1 MTKLH
6 RVLAAAL
13 VIGMSMPVG
22 LRAAGI
28 RTGATVEVRANSIWF
43 QQAGQLA
50 RWQELKN
57 AGNSQARES
66 YEHEVL
72 ADRDAWQFINPLSVE
87 ILGYDAAEN
96 RVRVRMKTPGR
107 MLGTEWLLDAG
118 ALAQ

>member
-6 RVLAAAL
+6 HVLAAAL
-13 VIGMSMPVG
+13 VLGMSMPVG
-22 LRAAGI
+22 LWAVEI
-28 RTGATVEVRANSIWF
+28 RKGATAEVHANSIWF

-50 RWQELKN
+50 RWQELKK
-57 AGNSQARES
+57 AGNSAALKS
-66 YEHEVL
+66 YEDNVL
-72 ADRDAWQFINPLSVE
+72 SNRDAWQFINALSVE

-96 RVRVRMKTPGR
+96 RVRVRMKTPSR